1 MKKTLV
7 LAGCVTMLLGCD
19 KLSPPPTLQDAR
31 YAVEQN
37 DNDKAIIQLKSIIQ
51 AQPSSPEARLLL
63 AQIYFDIGHYAGA
76 EKEYQWVLES
86 QPENLVVLK
95 GLYESLFF
103 QDKYESI
110 LELIPPQKR
119 LPDDLQAQIFVYRA
133 VSNFK
138 IGNDTDAQLELQKAT
153 EISETASFT
162 ALGKAVAFRQTDNN
176 DQALEL
182 VNDILEDT
190 PDFHEARL
198 LQGQLYA
205 ANKNYSQAVKSFE
218 LFNKA
223 FSLDNKGKLLLADAY
238 VKTQRYEEAEP
249 LINDLL
255 KVSPKH
261 AYINLLKGISVF
273 NKGNFQSTIEYL
285 DNTLALDPFN
295 MTAKLYAGTAA
306 YRLGK
311 YEQAFEYLKPV
322 AENMGVEHPV
332 NKMLTDIKINLGY
345 TIEALEDFNKLTFDD
360 IHESQLL
367 FKLGAGLTEKG
378 MLEEV
383 KGLLK
388 KADEWNLNDSES
400 LTKAGIL
407 KVSIDDLS
415 GIEDLEQAFEL
426 KKDPLTREA
435 LIKSYLFAGEVEKAQ
450 SFVESWLNEEPQNV
464 IALNIAASVYAAS
477 EMPEKVKSAL
487 DKALEIDPNNIYS
500 INYLTTQAL
509 QNGEISNA
517 LALQRKLAL
526 SESSS
531 SEIIYRYYLLEKQ
544 YGVPQKALS
553 IFAQRLNDSPQDL
566 KMVSKFAQ
574 ALLNENN
581 ISECIEVIERLKSK
595 INAPDMLWQLWAE
608 AYLLQGKDAQ
618 ALNIYKNWKSL
629 APSNMKAWL
638 FPIMLHDKK
647 RNFKQALYE
656 TDKALVRFPKSDQ
669 LQLMRIHYLI
679 LTGDLETAKRI
690 FRLLE
695 PSAKSLPEYYNV
707 AGHIDYAEGN
717 FDSAIP
723 KLQQYYEYSASPR
736 TALIISNAM
745 VNKGKNKDG
754 LRILEEYLEQD
765 PSNHEIRITLAQKYS
780 LMEEIDKAVH
790 HYKILS
796 IANPDNIVVLNNLS
810 WQLLKLKDPVSA
822 LQFAE
827 SAYKLS
833 PNNTTVLDT
842 YGYTLLKTGNVT
854 QSVKIFKAALA
865 LEPEKEI
872 VREHL
877 KQAQSLLQSN

>member
-31 YAVEQN
+31 YAIEQN
-37 DNDKAIIQLKSIIQ
+37 DSDTAIIQLKNIIQ

-76 EKEYQWVLES
+76 EKEYQWVLEA
-86 QPENLVVLK
+86 QPENLASIK

-110 LELIPPQKR
+110 LTLSHHQKR
-119 LPDDLQAQIFVYRA
+119 LPDELQTQIFVYRA

-138 IGNDTDAQLELQKAT
+138 IGNNTDAQLELEKAA
-153 EISETASFT
+153 EISDTAKFT
-162 ALGKAVAFRQTDNN
+162 SLGKAIALRQTNSD

-182 VNDILEDT
+182 VNDILVDT

-205 ANKNYSQAVKSFE
+205 AKKNYSEAVKSFE

-223 FSLDNKGKLLLADAY
+223 FNLDNKGKLLLADAY
-238 VKTQRYEEAEP
+238 IKTQRYDEAEP
-249 LINDLL
+249 LINELL
-255 KVSPKH
+255 KVSPEH
-261 AYINLLKGISVF
+261 AYINLLKGVSSF

-285 DNTLALDPFN
+285 DNTLARDPFN
-295 MTAKLYAGTAA
+295 VAAKMYAGTAA

-322 AENMGVEHPV
+322 AESLGVKHPV

-345 TIEALEDFNKLTFDD
+345 TIEALEDFKKLTFND
-360 IHESQLL
+360 IDESQLL

-450 SFVESWLNEEPQNV
+450 SLVESWLNEQPKNV
-464 IALNIAASVYAAS
+464 RALNIAASVYAS
-477 EMPEKVKSAL
+477 SDLPEKVQTAV

-517 LALQRKLAL
+517 LALQRQLAL
-526 SESSS
+526 GESSS

-544 YGVPQKALS
+544 YGEPQKALT
-553 IFAQRLNDSPQDL
+553 IFAQKLDDSPQNL
-566 KMVSKFAQ
+566 NMVSKFAQ
-574 ALLNENN
+574 ALLNEKN
-581 ISECIEVIERLKSK
+581 ISECIEVIERVKSK
-595 INAPDMLWQLWAE
+595 VNAPDMLWQLWAE
-608 AYLLQGKDAQ
+608 AYLLQGKETQ

-638 FPIMLHDKK
+638 FPIMLHDKQ

-669 LQLMRIHYLI
+669 LQVMRVHYLI

-695 PSAKSLPEYYNV
+695 PSAKSIPEYTNV
-707 AGHIDYAEGN
+707 EGHIDYADGN
-717 FDSAIP
+717 FEDAIP
-723 KLQQYYEYSASPR
+723 KLQEYYKYAASPR

-745 VNKGKNKDG
+745 MNNGQNDAA
-754 LRILEEYLEQD
+754 LRILEDYLERE
-765 PSNHEIRITLAQKYS
+765 PANYKIRITLAQKYS
-780 LMEEIDKAVH
+780 MLEEPNKAVH
-790 HYKILS
+790 HYKVLS
-796 IANPDNIVVLNNLS
+796 DANPENVVVLNNLS
-810 WQLLKLKDPVSA
+810 WQLLKIEDPISA

-827 SAYKLS
+827 RAYKLA
-833 PNNTTVLDT
+833 PNNPTVLDT
-842 YGYTLLKTGNVT
+842 YGYTLLKAGNVA
-854 QSVKIFKAALA
+854 QAVKTLKSALA

-872 VREHL
+872 VKEHL
-877 KQAQSLLQSN
+877 KQAQSFLQSN

>member
-31 YAVEQN
+31 YAIEQN
-37 DNDKAIIQLKSIIQ
+37 DSDKAIIQLKNIIQ

-76 EKEYQWVLES
+76 EKEYQWVLEA
-86 QPENLVVLK
+86 QPENLASIK

-110 LELIPPQKR
+110 LTLSHHQKR
-119 LPDDLQAQIFVYRA
+119 LPDELQTQIFVYRA

-138 IGNDTDAQLELQKAT
+138 IGNNTDAQLELEKAA
-153 EISETASFT
+153 EISDTAKFT
-162 ALGKAVAFRQTDNN
+162 SLGKAIALRQTNSD

-182 VNDILEDT
+182 VNDILVDT

-205 ANKNYSQAVKSFE
+205 AKQNYPEAVKSFE

-223 FSLDNKGKLLLADAY
+223 FNLDNKGKLLLADAY
-238 VKTQRYEEAEP
+238 IKTQRYDEAEP
-249 LINDLL
+249 LINELL
-255 KVSPKH
+255 KVSPEH
-261 AYINLLKGISVF
+261 AYINLLKGVSSF

-285 DNTLALDPFN
+285 DNTLARDPFN
-295 MTAKLYAGTAA
+295 VAAKMYAGTAA

-322 AENMGVEHPV
+322 AESLGVKHPV

-345 TIEALEDFNKLTFDD
+345 TIEALEDFKKLTFND
-360 IHESQLL
+360 IDESQLL

-426 KKDPLTREA
+426 KKEPLTREA

-450 SFVESWLNEEPQNV
+450 SLVESWLNEQPKNV
-464 IALNIAASVYAAS
+464 RALNIAASVYAANDL
-477 EMPEKVKSAL
+477 PEKVQNAL

-517 LALQRKLAL
+517 LALQRQLAL
-526 SESSS
+526 GESSS

-544 YGVPQKALS
+544 YGEPQKALT
-553 IFAQRLNDSPQDL
+553 IFAQKLDDSPQNL
-566 KMVSKFAQ
+566 NMVSKFAQ
-574 ALLNENN
+574 ALLNEKN
-581 ISECIEVIERLKSK
+581 ISECIEVIERVKSK
-595 INAPDMLWQLWAE
+595 VNAPDMLWQLWAE
-608 AYLLQGKDAQ
+608 AYLLQGKETQ

-638 FPIMLHDKK
+638 FPIMLHDKQ

-669 LQLMRIHYLI
+669 LQVMRVHYLI

-695 PSAKSLPEYYNV
+695 PSAKSIPEYTNV
-707 AGHIDYAEGN
+707 EGHIDYAEGN
-717 FDSAIP
+717 FEKAIP
-723 KLQQYYEYSASPR
+723 KLQEYYNYSASPR

-745 VNKGKNKDG
+745 MNNGQNDAA
-754 LRILEEYLEQD
+754 LRILEDYLESE
-765 PSNHEIRITLAQKYS
+765 PANYKIRITLAQKYS
-780 LMEEIDKAVH
+780 MLEEPNKAVH
-790 HYKILS
+790 HYKVLS
-796 IANPDNIVVLNNLS
+796 DANPENVVVLNNLS
-810 WQLLKLKDPVSA
+810 WQLLKIEDPISA

-827 SAYKLS
+827 RAYKLA
-833 PNNTTVLDT
+833 PDNPTVLDT
-842 YGYTLLKTGNVT
+842 YGYTLLKAGNVA
-854 QSVKIFKAALA
+854 QAVKTLKSALA

-872 VREHL
+872 VKEHL
-877 KQAQSLLQSN
+877 KQAQSLL

>member
-37 DNDKAIIQLKSIIQ
+37 DNDKAIIQLKNIIQ

-76 EKEYQWVLES
+76 EKEYQWVLEA
-86 QPENLVVLK
+86 QPENLASIK

-103 QDKYESI
+103 QDKYKSI
-110 LELIPPQKR
+110 LALSHHQKR
-119 LPDDLQAQIFVYRA
+119 LPEGLQTQIFVYRA

-138 IGNDTDAQLELQKAT
+138 IGNNNDAQLELEKAA
-153 EISETASFT
+153 EISDTAKFT
-162 ALGKAVAFRQTDNN
+162 ALGKAVALRQIENN

-182 VNDILEDT
+182 VNDILVDT

-238 VKTQRYEEAEP
+238 IKTQRYEQAEP
-249 LINDLL
+249 LVNDLL

-261 AYINLLKGISVF
+261 AYINLLKGVSVF

-295 MTAKLYAGTAA
+295 MAAKMYAGTAA

-345 TIEALEDFNKLTFDD
+345 TIEALEDFNKLTFND
-360 IHESQLL
+360 IDESQLL

-435 LIKSYLFAGEVEKAQ
+435 LIKSYLFAGEVENAQ
-450 SFVESWLNEEPQNV
+450 SLVESWLNEQPQNV
-464 IALNIAASVYAAS
+464 RALNIAASVYAAS
-477 EMPEKVKSAL
+477 EMPEKVQNAL

-544 YGVPQKALS
+544 YGVPQKALT
-553 IFAQRLNDSPQDL
+553 IFSQRLDDSPQDL

-574 ALLNENN
+574 ALLNEKNT
-581 ISECIEVIERLKSK
+581 SECIEVIERVKSK
-595 INAPDMLWQLWAE
+595 VKAPDMLWQLWAE
-608 AYLLQGKDAQ
+608 AYLLQGKETQ

-638 FPIMLHDKK
+638 FPIMLHDKQ

-669 LQLMRIHYLI
+669 LQIMRVHYLI

-695 PSAKSLPEYYNV
+695 PSAKSIPEYVNV

-717 FDSAIP
+717 FEKAIP
-723 KLQQYYEYSASPR
+723 KLQEYYNYSASPR

-745 VNKGKNKDG
+745 MNNGQNEAG
-754 LRILEEYLEQD
+754 LRILEDYLESE
-765 PSNHEIRITLAQKYS
+765 PASYKIRITLAQKYAI
-780 LMEEIDKAVH
+780 LEETHKAVQ

-796 IANPDNIVVLNNLS
+796 NENPENVVVLNNLS
-810 WQLLKLKDPVSA
+810 WQLLKIGEPTSA
-822 LQFAE
+822 VQFAE
-827 SAYKLS
+827 SAYKLA
-833 PNNTTVLDT
+833 PNNPTVLDT
-842 YGYTLLKTGNVT
+842 YGYTLLKTGDAA
-854 QSVKIFKAALA
+854 QAVKMLKSALA
-865 LEPEKEI
+865 LEPEKKI
-872 VREHL
+872 VKEHL
-877 KQAQSLLQSN
+877 EEAQSLL

>member
-31 YAVEQN
+31 YAIEQN
-37 DNDKAIIQLKSIIQ
+37 DSDTAIIQLKNIIQ

-76 EKEYQWVLES
+76 EKEYQWVLEA
-86 QPENLVVLK
+86 QPENLASIK

-110 LELIPPQKR
+110 LTLSHHQKR
-119 LPDDLQAQIFVYRA
+119 LPDELQTQIFVYRA

-138 IGNDTDAQLELQKAT
+138 IGNNTDAQLELEKAA
-153 EISETASFT
+153 EISDTAKFT
-162 ALGKAVAFRQTDNN
+162 SLGKAIALRQTNSD

-182 VNDILEDT
+182 VNDILVDT

-205 ANKNYSQAVKSFE
+205 AKKNYSEAVKSFE

-223 FSLDNKGKLLLADAY
+223 FNLDNKGKLLLADAY
-238 VKTQRYEEAEP
+238 IKTQRYDEAEP
-249 LINDLL
+249 LINELL
-255 KVSPKH
+255 KVSPEH
-261 AYINLLKGISVF
+261 AYINLLKGVSSF

-285 DNTLALDPFN
+285 DNTLARDPFN
-295 MTAKLYAGTAA
+295 VAAKMYAGTAA

-322 AENMGVEHPV
+322 AESLGVKHPV

-345 TIEALEDFNKLTFDD
+345 TIEALEDFKKLTFND
-360 IHESQLL
+360 IDESQLL

-450 SFVESWLNEEPQNV
+450 SLVESWLNEQPKNV
-464 IALNIAASVYAAS
+464 RALNIAASVYAAS
-477 EMPEKVKSAL
+477 DLPEKVQNAL

-517 LALQRKLAL
+517 LALQRQLAL
-526 SESSS
+526 GESSS

-544 YGVPQKALS
+544 YGEPQKALT
-553 IFAQRLNDSPQDL
+553 IFAQKLDDSPQNL
-566 KMVSKFAQ
+566 NMVSKFAQ
-574 ALLNENN
+574 ALLNEKN
-581 ISECIEVIERLKSK
+581 ISECIEVIERVKSK
-595 INAPDMLWQLWAE
+595 VNAPDMLWQLWAE
-608 AYLLQGKDAQ
+608 AYLLQGKETQ

-638 FPIMLHDKK
+638 FPIMLHDKQ

-669 LQLMRIHYLI
+669 LQVMRVHYLI

-695 PSAKSLPEYYNV
+695 PSAKSIPEYTNV
-707 AGHIDYAEGN
+707 EGHIDYADGN
-717 FDSAIP
+717 FEDAIP
-723 KLQQYYEYSASPR
+723 KLQEYYKYAASPR

-745 VNKGKNKDG
+745 MNNGQNDAA
-754 LRILEEYLEQD
+754 LRILEDYLERE
-765 PSNHEIRITLAQKYS
+765 PANYKIRITLAQKYS
-780 LMEEIDKAVH
+780 MLEEPNKAVH
-790 HYKILS
+790 HYKVLS
-796 IANPDNIVVLNNLS
+796 DANPENVVVLNNLS
-810 WQLLKLKDPVSA
+810 WQLLKIEDPISA

-827 SAYKLS
+827 RAYKLA
-833 PNNTTVLDT
+833 PNNPTVLDT
-842 YGYTLLKTGNVT
+842 YGYTLLKAGNVA
-854 QSVKIFKAALA
+854 QAVKTLKSALA

-872 VREHL
+872 VKEHL
-877 KQAQSLLQSN
+877 KQAQSFLQSN